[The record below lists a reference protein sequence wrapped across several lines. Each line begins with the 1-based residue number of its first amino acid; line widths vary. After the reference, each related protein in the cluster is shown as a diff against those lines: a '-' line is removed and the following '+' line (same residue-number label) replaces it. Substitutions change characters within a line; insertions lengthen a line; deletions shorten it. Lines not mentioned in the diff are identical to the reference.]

1 MTENKLSGLNNTLN
15 SRTKL
20 FFPNLDALRFIAFFI
35 VFLSHALLLRYPT
48 GTDIGYVNFIRKHAH
63 TGVLGVN
70 FFFVLSGFLITYLLL
85 NEKNE
90 TGAFSI
96 LKFYGR
102 RVLRIWPVYF
112 GIVIF
117 SFVVL
122 PLVFPLFNKTFF
134 EPSPL
139 VFYLT
144 FTANFAFIIGYYPH
158 SSMLAMLWSIAVEEQ
173 FYFFW
178 PWLLKFF
185 KRNIFLL
192 LMLIIA
198 VNVIARF
205 FLLDYP
211 KALYFNTFSII
222 SDFGIGGLIA
232 YFSLYKT
239 EKLTRLF
246 SVSKI
251 YWILFYAVLILGY
264 FNYEKIFTG
273 NFMTV
278 IERPV
283 LGLFFGLI
291 IIDQCFNTKRIF
303 NAGRFAFINYLG
315 KISYGLYCFHPLGII
330 IAKDVLEKINFFVT
344 PFQLLIIFPLFALS
358 FTILIATISYF
369 TVEKFF
375 LQQKQKLSS

>member
-1 MTENKLSGLNNTLN
+1 MVDFSYT
-15 SRTKL
+15 
-20 FFPNLDALRFIAFFI
+20 NL
-35 VFLSHALLLRYPT
+35 
-48 GTDIGYVNFIRKHAH
+48 IRKHAN

-85 NEKNE
+85 KEKNE
-90 TGAFSI
+90 SGTFSI

-102 RVLRIWPVYF
+102 RILRIWPVYF

-117 SFVVL
+117 SFVLL

-144 FTANFAFIIGYYPH
+144 FTVNFAFIIGYFPH
-158 SSMLAMLWSIAVEEQ
+158 SSLLAMLWSIAVEER

-185 KRNIFLL
+185 KRNILTLL
-192 LMLIIA
+192 VLIIV
-198 VNVIARF
+198 VNVMARF
-205 FLLDYP
+205 FLLDNP
-211 KALYFNTFSII
+211 KALYYNTLSII
-222 SDFGIGGLIA
+222 SDFGIGGIIA
-232 YFSLYKT
+232 YYSLYKT
-239 EKLTRLF
+239 EQLIRLF

-251 YWILFYAVLILGY
+251 YGMLFYTALILCY
-264 FNYEKIFTG
+264 FNYEKIFAG

-291 IIDQCFNTKRIF
+291 IIDQCFNIKRLF

-330 IAKDVLEKINFFVT
+330 IVKDVLEQFNFFT
-344 PFQLLIIFPLFALS
+344 SPFQSFIIFPLLALLL
-358 FTILIATISYF
+358 TILIATISYF
-369 TVEKFF
+369 AIEKFF
-375 LQQKQKLSS
+375 LQQKQKISS

>member
-1 MTENKLSGLNNTLN
+1 MKSTLKSYNKI
-15 SRTKL
+15 
-20 FFPNLDALRFIAFFI
+20 FFPNLDALRFGAFFL
-35 VFLSHALLLRYPT
+35 VFLAHVLLIHLSNEQTYS
-48 GTDIGYVNFIRKHAH
+48 YSNYIRKHAQ

-70 FFFVLSGFLITYLLL
+70 FFFVLSGFLITFLLL
-85 NEKNE
+85 KEKIS
-90 TGAFSI
+90 TGKFNI
-96 LKFYGR
+96 IKFYVR

-112 GIVIF
+112 VIVIF

-144 FTANFAFIIGYYPH
+144 FTANFAFIMGYYPH
-158 SSMLAMLWSIAVEEQ
+158 SSLLIVLWSIAVEEQ

-185 KRNIFLL
+185 KQNILL
-192 LMLIIA
+192 LLILIII

-205 FLLDYP
+205 LFLDNQ
-211 KALYFNTFSII
+211 KALYCNTLSII
-222 SDFGIGGLIA
+222 SDFGIGGIIA

-239 EKLTRLF
+239 EKLIAFF

-251 YWILFYAVLILGY
+251 YWFIFYLGLFAVIY
-264 FNYEKIFTG
+264 NYEKIFTG

-283 LGLFFGLI
+283 LGIFFGLI
-291 IIDQCFNTKRIF
+291 IIDQCFNNKRIF
-303 NAGRFAFINYLG
+303 NAGRFVFVNYLG
-315 KISYGLYCFHPLGII
+315 KISYGLYCYHPLGII
-330 IAKDVLEKINFFVT
+330 IAKHVLDYFNFFGSPLQSFIV
-344 PFQLLIIFPLFALS
+344 FPALS
-358 FTILIATISYF
+358 LLFSVLIASISYF
-369 TVEKFF
+369 TIEKYFLKQKEKF
-375 LQQKQKLSS
+375 SS

>member
-1 MTENKLSGLNNTLN
+1 M
-15 SRTKL
+15 
-20 FFPNLDALRFIAFFI
+20 

-48 GTDIGYVNFIRKHAH
+48 GTCFGYINFIRKHAH

-70 FFFVLSGFLITYLLL
+70 FFFVLSGFLITYLLMK
-85 NEKNE
+85 EKNE
-90 TGAFSI
+90 IGTFSV

-102 RVLRIWPVYF
+102 RILRIWPVYF

-117 SFVVL
+117 SFIVL
-122 PLVFPLFNKTFF
+122 PLVFPLFNKVFF
-134 EPSPL
+134 EPSP
-139 VFYLT
+139 VIFYLT

-192 LMLIIA
+192 LILIIV

-205 FLLDYP
+205 LLLDYP
-211 KALYFNTFSII
+211 KALYFNTLSII

-239 EKLTRLF
+239 EKLIRLF

-251 YWILFYAVLILGY
+251 YWLLFYAVLILGY

-291 IIDQCFNTKRIF
+291 IIDQCFNTERIF
-303 NAGRFAFINYLG
+303 NAGRFVFINYLG

-330 IAKDVLEKINFFVT
+330 IAKDVLEQFNFFIT
-344 PFQLLIIFPLFALS
+344 PFQSFIVFPLLALS
-358 FTILIATISYF
+358 FTVLIATISYF
-369 TVEKFF
+369 TIEKFF
-375 LQQKQKLSS
+375 LQQKQKLAA

>member
-1 MTENKLSGLNNTLN
+1 MN

-20 FFPNLDALRFIAFFI
+20 FFPNLDALRFIAFFV
-35 VFLSHALLLRYPT
+35 VFLSHVLLIHSANELPFSYA
-48 GTDIGYVNFIRKHAH
+48 NFIRKHAH

-85 NEKNE
+85 KEKNE
-90 TGAFSI
+90 FGTFS
-96 LKFYGR
+96 LFKFYGR

-117 SFVVL
+117 SFLVL

-134 EPSPL
+134 EPSPI

-158 SSMLAMLWSIAVEEQ
+158 SSLLAMLWSIAVEEQ
-173 FYFFW
+173 FYLFW

-185 KRNIFLL
+185 NRNIFLL
-192 LMLIIA
+192 LILII
-198 VNVIARF
+198 VLNLIARI
-205 FLLDYP
+205 FLFDYP
-211 KALYFNTFSII
+211 KALYFNTLSII
-222 SDFGIGGLIA
+222 SDFGIGGLIV

-239 EKLTRLF
+239 EKMIRLF
-246 SVSKI
+246 SVSKF
-251 YWILFYAVLILGY
+251 YWLLFYAVLILGY
-264 FNYEKIFTG
+264 FNYEIIFTG

-291 IIDQCFNTKRIF
+291 IIDQCFNTNRIF

-330 IAKDVLEKINFFVT
+330 IAKDILEQFNFFT
-344 PFQLLIIFPLFALS
+344 SPFQSFIIFPLLALS

-369 TVEKFF
+369 TIENFF

>member
-1 MTENKLSGLNNTLN
+1 MTANKLSGLNNALN

-20 FFPNLDALRFIAFFI
+20 FFPNLDALRFIAFFV
-35 VFLSHALLLRYPT
+35 VFLSHVLLIHSVNEQPFSYA
-48 GTDIGYVNFIRKHAH
+48 NFIRKHAH

-85 NEKNE
+85 KEKNE
-90 TGAFSI
+90 SGTFNI
-96 LKFYGR
+96 LNFYGR
-102 RVLRIWPVYF
+102 RILRIWPVYF

-158 SSMLAMLWSIAVEEQ
+158 SSLLAMLWSIAVEEQ

-185 KRNIFLL
+185 KRNILL
-192 LMLIIA
+192 LLILII
-198 VNVIARF
+198 VSNVIARILF
-205 FLLDYP
+205 LDYP
-211 KALYFNTFSII
+211 KALYFNTLSII

-239 EKLTRLF
+239 EKLIRLF

-251 YWILFYAVLILGY
+251 YWLFFYFVIILGY
-264 FNYEKIFTG
+264 CNYEKIFTG

-283 LGLFFGLI
+283 LGIFFGLI
-291 IIDQCFNTKRIF
+291 IIDQCFNTQRIF

-330 IAKDVLEKINFFVT
+330 FAKKILEQFNWFNS
-344 PFQLLIIFPLFALS
+344 PFQSFVVFPILALS
-358 FTILIATISYF
+358 ITILIATISYF
-369 TVEKFF
+369 TVEKKI
-375 LQQKQKLSS
+375 LRQKHIFSS

>member
-1 MTENKLSGLNNTLN
+1 MNNTLN

-20 FFPNLDALRFIAFFI
+20 FFPNLDALRFIAFFM

-48 GTDIGYVNFIRKHAH
+48 GTCFGYINFIRKHAH

-70 FFFVLSGFLITYLLL
+70 FFFVLSGFLITYLLMK
-85 NEKNE
+85 EKNE
-90 TGAFSI
+90 IGTFSV

-102 RVLRIWPVYF
+102 RILRIWPVYF

-117 SFVVL
+117 SFIVL
-122 PLVFPLFNKTFF
+122 PLVFPLFNKVFF
-134 EPSPL
+134 EPSP
-139 VFYLT
+139 VIFYLT

-192 LMLIIA
+192 LILIIV

-205 FLLDYP
+205 LLLDYP
-211 KALYFNTFSII
+211 KALYFNTLSII

-239 EKLTRLF
+239 EKLIRLF

-251 YWILFYAVLILGY
+251 YWLLFYAVLILGY

-291 IIDQCFNTKRIF
+291 IIDQCFNTERIF
-303 NAGRFAFINYLG
+303 NAGRFVFINYLG

-330 IAKDVLEKINFFVT
+330 IAKDVLEQFNFFIT
-344 PFQLLIIFPLFALS
+344 PFQSFIVFPLLALS
-358 FTILIATISYF
+358 FTVLIATISYF
-369 TVEKFF
+369 TIEKFF
-375 LQQKQKLSS
+375 LQQKQKLAA